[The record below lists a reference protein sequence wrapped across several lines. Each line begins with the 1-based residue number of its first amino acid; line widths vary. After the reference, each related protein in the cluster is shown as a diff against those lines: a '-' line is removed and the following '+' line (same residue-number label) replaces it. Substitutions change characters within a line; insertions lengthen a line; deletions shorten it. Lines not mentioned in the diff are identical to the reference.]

1 MRTLLALAA
10 AVEGATGLALT
21 LHPPI
26 VTTLLLGDGVS
37 GAGMALGRVAGFSL
51 LSLGVACWPGRD
63 GIHSKTRS
71 LRALLTYNPL
81 VTLYLLH
88 LGVGSESTG
97 RLLWP
102 AIVFHALLTLLLARA
117 WLTRTSGA
125 AASNRKA

>member
-1 MRTLLALAA
+1 M
-10 AVEGATGLALT
+10 

-26 VTTLLLGDGVS
+26 VTMLLLGDGVS

-63 GIHSKTRS
+63 GIHRKTPS
-71 LRALLTYNPL
+71 FRALTYNLL
-81 VTLYLLH
+81 VALPPPS
-88 LGVGSESTG
+88 LGVGGESTG
-97 RLLWP
+97 SCR
-102 AIVFHALLTLLLARA
+102 ATVFHALLTLLLARA